1 MFLFMLNIKEMSF
14 LIYWK
19 IYILK
24 YLRIL
29 KILNSYNKNNDCVFD
44 IDDLYNF
51 LKIILMMLI

>member
-1 MFLFMLNIKEMSF
+1 MLNIKEMSF
-14 LIYWK
+14 LMYWK

-29 KILNSYNKNNDCVFD
+29 KILDRYNKNNDCVFD

-51 LKIILMMLI
+51 LKMVLMMLI